1 MKLYFLLEDQKSF
14 LKVLPNWLKVCL
26 PEYERVFSV
35 DDFNNNSYIAES
47 GFGYPSIKN
56 VLASKLE
63 MFSEADIRPD
73 CIVIMYDVD
82 NWTEKHQNAVH
93 ASFDNIFIASGLDID
108 YKILPIKRCFESWL
122 LGNKKAYPKN
132 VDEKFKVYEDF
143 YDVSKNDPEIMP
155 CPDEYS
161 GSVSIYHYNYLKC
174 MLETSMKK
182 NYRKNNPHVVG
193 DRNYLEGITQRVE
206 ITSDMDS
213 FREFMAYLCD
223 IKTRYCT
230 F

>member
-143 YDVSKNDPEIMP
+143 YDVSKRDPEIMA
-155 CPDEYS
+155 CPDEYRDS
-161 GSVSIYHYNYLKC
+161 ISIYHYNYLQC
-174 MLETSMKK
+174 MLKTSIGKK
-182 NYRKNNPHVVG
+182 YTKGNPSIVG
-193 DRNYLEGITQRVE
+193 NSNYLDGMNHRIDS
-206 ITSDMDS
+206 TSDMNS
-213 FREFMAYLCD
+213 FREFIDFLYKLKMS
-223 IKTRYCT
+223 
-230 F
+230 

>member
-143 YDVSKNDPEIMP
+143 YDVSKRDPEIMV
-155 CPDEYS
+155 CPDEYRDS
-161 GSVSIYHYNYLKC
+161 ISIYHYNYLQC
-174 MLETSMKK
+174 MLKTSIGKK
-182 NYRKNNPHVVG
+182 YTKGNPSIVG
-193 DRNYLEGITQRVE
+193 NSNYLDGMNHRIDS
-206 ITSDMDS
+206 TSDMNS
-213 FREFMAYLCD
+213 FREFINFLYKLKM
-223 IKTRYCT
+223 K
-230 F
+230 